1 MPKWKKQKEILAARL
16 QEVDER
22 IHEVEDQLEEP
33 HSKDFED
40 FAKETEDTEVLEG
53 LGLAGQRE
61 IAAINAALGRIEDGS
76 YGICAKCGDDISAA
90 RLEAVPY
97 AALCRNCA

>member
-1 MPKWKKQKEILAARL
+1 MPKWKKQKEILTARL
-16 QEVDER
+16 QEVDKR
-22 IHEVEDQLEEP
+22 IHEVEDLLEEP